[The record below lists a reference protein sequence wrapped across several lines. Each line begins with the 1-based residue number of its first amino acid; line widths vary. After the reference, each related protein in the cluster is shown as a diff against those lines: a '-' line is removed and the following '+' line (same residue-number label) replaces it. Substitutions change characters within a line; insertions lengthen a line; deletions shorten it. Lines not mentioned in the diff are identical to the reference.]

1 MIGFLFPAIVFIGVL
16 SVLVLVHEI
25 GHYGAARLLGVR
37 VRELGVGFPPRVR
50 AINRG
55 GIDYSINAL
64 PFGGFVRLHGEEDT
78 TQPDGFAGRSIKVR
92 TAIIVSGAAMNLA
105 LAWVI
110 FTVIAAV
117 VPVPTDVIGDV
128 VVRDVAAGSP
138 AESAGILPD
147 DLLDELNGVE
157 VVSSNQL
164 SLLIRET
171 SGQQVTL
178 RVLRGLVPIAIQL
191 VPRVDPPSG
200 EGAMGISISME
211 NATLLT
217 ERNPLWRAPIVGV
230 RTMIGFF
237 GLVAQEVRGWGS
249 RSSQPDF
256 AGPVGIAQIMGE
268 AARSG
273 FLDLIWL
280 VGVLSLNLAVF
291 NLLPVPALDGGRLPF
306 LALEAIR
313 GGRRLS
319 ARLEGTIHFVG
330 FAVLIGLILL
340 VTIAVDIPRVFSGD
354 PILPP
359 G

>member
-1 MIGFLFPAIVFIGVL
+1 MIGFLFTAIVFIVVL

-92 TAIIVSGAAMNLA
+92 AAIIVAGAAMNLA

-117 VPVPTDVIGDV
+117 VPVPTDIIGDV
-128 VVRDVAAGSP
+128 VVHEVANGSP
-138 AESAGILPD
+138 AESAGVLPG
-147 DLLDELNGVE
+147 DLLDEVNGVE

-164 SLLIRET
+164 SSLITEN

-178 RVLRGLVPIAIQL
+178 RVLRGLVPTAVQL
-191 VPRVDPPSG
+191 VPRVDPPPG
-200 EGAMGISISME
+200 EGAMGVSITVE
-211 NATLLT
+211 NARYLT
-217 ERNPLWRAPIVGV
+217 ERNPLWRAPLDGARVM
-230 RTMIGFF
+230 TGFF
-237 GLVAQEVRGWGS
+237 GLVAQEVGSWGS
-249 RSSQPDF
+249 GSAQPDF
-256 AGPVGIAQIMGE
+256 AGPVGIAQITGE

-273 FLDLIWL
+273 ILDLMWL
-280 VGVLSLNLAVF
+280 VGILSLNLAVL

-319 ARLEGTIHFVG
+319 ARTEGTIHFVG

-340 VTIAVDIPRVFSGD
+340 VTVAVDIPRVFSED

>member
-1 MIGFLFPAIVFIGVL
+1 MGV
-16 SVLVLVHEI
+16 
-25 GHYGAARLLGVR
+25 
-37 VRELGVGFPPRVR
+37 
-50 AINRG
+50 
-55 GIDYSINAL
+55 
-64 PFGGFVRLHGEEDT
+64 
-78 TQPDGFAGRSIKVR
+78 
-92 TAIIVSGAAMNLA
+92 
-105 LAWVI
+105 
-110 FTVIAAV
+110 
-117 VPVPTDVIGDV
+117 
-128 VVRDVAAGSP
+128 
-138 AESAGILPD
+138 
-147 DLLDELNGVE
+147 
-157 VVSSNQL
+157 
-164 SLLIRET
+164 
-171 SGQQVTL
+171 
-178 RVLRGLVPIAIQL
+178 
-191 VPRVDPPSG
+191 
-200 EGAMGISISME
+200 SISME

-217 ERNPLWRAPIVGV
+217 ERNPLWRAPIDGV

-256 AGPVGIAQIMGE
+256 AGPVGIAQITGE